1 MLKKRPVIVAKREID
16 MREKNVIYQLNKLG
30 YTRTENHIESIP
42 GKTLRKENYRA
53 KMLNHTIMEHIR
65 FVECDFTEASVTG
78 SIFRHCK
85 FINCDF
91 YQADFEYCE
100 FYGCTFESNIP
111 IMSSFNASSFVET
124 EFLQIH
130 FRSCTFT
137 GAFFY
142 ECLLDK
148 VQIELS
154 TMENALLRQCRFSN
168 INFCQLN
175 MDYIEFDRPQMENVI
190 LSINQIPFIFGV
202 LQYLRHTAD
211 PVKVSKAGSGSM
223 TAAAFFKNVVPL
235 LCSHFNKTEQFF
247 PLANIYYSL
256 GENEKGYKAITK
268 GLVAAISIRDFRMI
282 KHFCKLIASTGAFQ
296 PSALHNLYHNYIC
309 RLYPQNGIGADIPNY
324 ARHILDIK
332 ALLFSTAQKA
342 SFHMTFRTNIE
353 LPENWKLKEC
363 IERVLSLPKCDG
375 AFQDSDV
382 EVVLRQNSP
391 LQITVQLSGNEEQLA
406 ELLLAYLSLA
416 GIEGES
422 VYTLP
427 VACQSYQMLTDG
439 GKDTSKLKTMART
452 YREDLQKMDIQIIL
466 LEYYVENFRHYCD
479 QNGPVYYFNSS
490 AVQAVPV
497 LTSPMEGSDG
507 SQL

>member
-1 MLKKRPVIVAKREID
+1 
-16 MREKNVIYQLNKLG
+16 MRGKNVIDQLNKLG

-42 GKTLRKENYRA
+42 GKILQRENYRA

-65 FVECDFTEASVTG
+65 FIECDFTEASVTG

-100 FYGCTFESNIP
+100 FYECTFESNIP
-111 IMSSFNASSFVET
+111 IMSSFNASSFVDT
-124 EFLQIH
+124 EFLQIQ

-142 ECLLDK
+142 DCFLDK

-154 TMENALLRQCRFSN
+154 TMENALFRQCRFSN
-168 INFCQLN
+168 MDFRNLN
-175 MDYIEFDRPQMENVI
+175 MDYIEFDHPYMENVV
-190 LSINQIPFIFGV
+190 LPMNQIPFIFGI
-202 LQYLRHTAD
+202 LQYLRHTTD
-211 PVKVSKAGSGSM
+211 LVKVSKTGSSM
-223 TAAAFFKNVVPL
+223 TTAAFFKDVIPL
-235 LCSHFNKTEQFF
+235 LCIHFKKTEQFF

-256 GENEKGYKAITK
+256 GKNEDGYKAITN

-309 RLYPQNGIGADIPNY
+309 RLYPQNRLGADIPNY

-342 SFHMTFRTNIE
+342 SFHMTFKTNIE
-353 LPENWKLKEC
+353 LSENWKLKEC
-363 IERVLSLPKCDG
+363 IDRVLSLSKCDEE
-375 AFQDSDV
+375 FYDNDV

-391 LQITVQLSGNEEQLA
+391 LQITIQLSGNEKQLA
-406 ELLLAYLSLA
+406 ELLLAYLSFA
-416 GIEGES
+416 GVERES
-422 VYTLP
+422 LCMLP
-427 VACQSYQMLTDG
+427 VACQTYQMLTE
-439 GKDTSKLKTMART
+439 SREENLKLKTIARN
-452 YREDLQKMDIQIIL
+452 YCDDLRKMDIQVIL
-466 LEYYVENFRHYCD
+466 LEYYVENFQCYCD
-479 QNGPVYYFNSS
+479 QSGPVYYFNSS
-490 AVQAVPV
+490 AVPAAPV
-497 LTSPMEGSDG
+497 LQSLTGGSDG
-507 SQL
+507 R

>member
-1 MLKKRPVIVAKREID
+1 
-16 MREKNVIYQLNKLG
+16 MREKNVINQLNKLG

-42 GKTLRKENYRA
+42 GKTLYRENYRA
-53 KMLNHTIMEHIR
+53 KMLNHTIMEHIQ
-65 FVECDFTEASVTG
+65 FIECDFTEASVTG

-85 FINCDF
+85 FINCNF
-91 YQADFEYCE
+91 SQADFEYCE
-100 FYGCTFESNIP
+100 FYECTFESNIP
-111 IMSSFNASSFVET
+111 IMSSFNASSFVDT
-124 EFLQIH
+124 EFLRIQ

-137 GAFFY
+137 SAFFY

-154 TMENALLRQCRFSN
+154 TMENALFRQCRFSN
-168 INFCQLN
+168 MDFCHLN
-175 MDYIEFDRPQMENVI
+175 MDYIEFDRPQMENVV

-202 LQYLRHTAD
+202 LQYLRHTTD
-211 PVKVSKAGSGSM
+211 LVKVSKAGNSSM
-223 TAAAFFKNVVPL
+223 TVTAFFKNVVPL
-235 LCSHFNKTEQFF
+235 LCSHFKKTEQFF

-256 GENEKGYKAITK
+256 EENEKGYKAITS

-282 KHFCKLIASTGAFQ
+282 KHFCKLIASSGAFQ

-309 RLYPQNGIGADIPNY
+309 RLYPQNRIGADIPNY

-332 ALLFSTAQKA
+332 TLLFSTAQKA
-342 SFHMTFRTNIE
+342 SFHMTFKTNIE
-353 LPENWKLKEC
+353 LLENWKLKEC
-363 IERVLSLPKCDG
+363 IERVLSLSKCDG
-375 AFQDSDV
+375 EFQDNDV

-391 LQITVQLSGNEEQLA
+391 LQITVQLSGNEEQLV

-422 VYTLP
+422 VYALP
-427 VACQSYQMLTDG
+427 VACQSYRILTDG
-439 GKDTSKLKTMART
+439 RAKNPKLRVMAHT
-452 YREDLQKMDIQIIL
+452 YHEELQKMDIQIIL

-490 AVQAVPV
+490 AVPVTPV
-497 LTSPMEGSDG
+497 LQGLMGSING
-507 SQL
+507 R